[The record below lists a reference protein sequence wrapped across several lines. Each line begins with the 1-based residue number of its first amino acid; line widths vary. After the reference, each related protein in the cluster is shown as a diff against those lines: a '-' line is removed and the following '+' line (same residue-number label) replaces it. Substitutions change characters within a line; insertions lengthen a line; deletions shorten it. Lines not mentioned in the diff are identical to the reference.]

1 MRSSV
6 LNFLKSA
13 FFQSV
18 SLKTRIWLVLLEW
31 AEHSLQNS
39 CVFYITSSSLLAESS
54 LYNQFPLSPVPFK
67 WWNFQSSHLGI
78 YLISCF
84 SKKLETFRL
93 LLHVHFKSQHLSL
106 CFISVL
112 VFKICLQQYLPF
124 NLITTCLWHFSPQW
138 VGSVSSPL
146 KHSSLVTTAERM
158 LCNFQG

>member
-31 AEHSLQNS
+31 TEHSLQNS

-93 LLHVHFKSQHLSL
+93 LLHVHFIFFLFFFIIIFLFVVDFVIHWYMSILKVNICHCVLSL
-106 CFISVL
+106 YYFQNMS
-112 VFKICLQQYLPF
+112 
-124 NLITTCLWHFSPQW
+124 TTVSPI
-138 VGSVSSPL
+138 
-146 KHSSLVTTAERM
+146 
-158 LCNFQG
+158 